1 MGVSKHIIYLRKDS
15 IPALLIGNPRL
26 ARLVQKGKI
35 LLVMWVLGE
44 GAVHKGKIQPDPGE
58 TLPVLSWVCAW
69 SEL

>member
-44 GAVHKGKIQPDPGE
+44 GGGE
-58 TLPVLSWVCAW
+58 EEARRWCIRARS
-69 SEL
+69 S

>member
-35 LLVMWVLGE
+35 LLVMWVLGGGY
-44 GAVHKGKIQPDPGE
+44 GAVHKGKI
-58 TLPVLSWVCAW
+58 
-69 SEL
+69 